1 MGGTLTMDT
10 PDESTYAT
18 WNNHLEDSNR
28 RFTSVFTCPITGERF
43 AVSKVHV
50 EIVHTQTLT

>member
-1 MGGTLTMDT
+1 MDT
-10 PDESTYAT
+10 PDERTYAT

-28 RFTSVFTCPITGERF
+28 RFTSIFTCPITGERF